1 MIYKVTR
8 FPKNQMKKTIYMYA
22 SLPKNEKIPFG
33 GGEIGNL
40 RTLNMLRNAGYNVI
54 TIRHRK
60 ASVVWGR
67 IRILFTYPFRI
78 LLGWSDTFLK
88 LLFASRR
95 SIVHFSAFA
104 GKTIFNEYVLMHI
117 MKMLGYKVVYE
128 LRGGGAVEFWEEGSL
143 AYRKMFGYLL
153 NNACCVFVQGKE
165 NIPLIE
171 SISETPVYHYANYVE
186 NGFAPKVK
194 PKKPINKIKL
204 IFYGRCEEDK
214 HVDLIV
220 KAASLVQKEIPN
232 VHLTIVGDGRQSY
245 IDMIKEMMQTM
256 LIENSYS
263 YLPNCRHSDLPS
275 LLFDKHFYIFPTTQ
289 PREGQSNSITECMSF
304 GIVPIAS
311 PQGFNRS
318 TIGDDNLIINKL
330 EPKLYADKI
339 LEIIQKGKFEFFSY
353 QVYNRFCENFTED
366 IVKTR
371 ALNQYKIIMYSNS
384 CG

>member
-1 MIYKVTR
+1 
-8 FPKNQMKKTIYMYA
+8 MKKTIYMYA
-22 SLPKNEKIPFG
+22 SLPKNEKVPFG

-60 ASVVWGR
+60 ASVAWGK
-67 IRILFTYPFRI
+67 IRILLTYPFRI
-78 LLGWSDTFLK
+78 LLGWSDTFFK

-95 SIVHFSAFA
+95 SLVHLSAFA

-117 MKMLGYKVVYE
+117 MKMLGYKIVYE
-128 LRGGGAVEFWEEGSL
+128 LRGGGAVEFWEKGSL
-143 AYRKMFGYLL
+143 AYRKMFSYLL
-153 NNACCVFVQGKE
+153 SNACCVFVQGKE

-220 KAASLVQKEIPN
+220 KVASLVQKVIPN

-256 LIENSYS
+256 LMENSYS
-263 YLPNCRHSDLPS
+263 YLPSCSHSNLPS

-289 PREGQSNSITECMSF
+289 PREGQSNSVTECMSF

-318 TIGDDNLIINKL
+318 TIGDNSLIIDKL
-330 EPKLYADKI
+330 DPKFYADRI
-339 LEIIQKGKFEFFSY
+339 IEIVQKDQFDELSC
-353 QVYNRFCENFTED
+353 QVYNHFRENFTEK
-366 IVKTR
+366 IVTTK
-371 ALNQYKIIMYSNS
+371 ALNQYEIIMGSIS
-384 CG
+384 